1 MGRMILSRLAVSI
14 FVVWG
19 ATTVMF
25 VLIRIAPGDPATI
38 LLGSDATPGEIAV
51 LRERLGLEGSPIE
64 QYLAYYGQLLRLDFG
79 ESFRNGISAMTVV
92 LDRLPAT
99 IELTLAATLI
109 AILIGLTLGVI
120 ASRRPD
126 GVVDRIVSTIAILF
140 QGMPTFWVGIM
151 LILAF
156 SLVLRVLPSAGAG
169 SPAHLVLP
177 AVTLSLPF
185 TAIVARL
192 SRATLTEAMREPYI
206 QTALA
211 KGLTRSEAL
220 REHAMRN
227 ALGPVVTIVGL
238 QMGTLLGGA
247 VVVENVFA
255 WPGLGTL
262 IVQSVAYRDYA
273 VVQAAVLLIAL
284 IVLILNLVVDVANAA
299 LDPRIRVGRSS

>member
-1 MGRMILSRLAVSI
+1 MPRMIASRLAIGV
-14 FVVWG
+14 FVLWG
-19 ATTVMF
+19 ATTLMF
-25 VLIRIAPGDPATI
+25 ILIRIAPGDPATI
-38 LLGSDATPGEIAV
+38 LLGSDASPEEIAA
-51 LRERLGLEGSPIE
+51 LRERLGLDENPVV
-64 QYLAYYGQLLRLDFG
+64 QYFAYYAQLVRLDFG
-79 ESFRNGISAMTVV
+79 ESFRNNLPAMTVV

-99 IELTLAATLI
+99 VELTLAATLI
-109 AILIGLTLGVI
+109 AVVVGLSLGLL

-151 LILAF
+151 LILFFAA
-156 SLVLRVLPSAGAG
+156 VLRLLPSAGTG
-169 SPAHLVLP
+169 SFAHLVLP
-177 AVTLSLPF
+177 ALTLALPF

-192 SRATLTEAMREPYI
+192 SRATLSEAMREPYI

-211 KGLTRSEAL
+211 KGLSRSDAL
-220 REHAMRN
+220 RDHALRN

-262 IVQSVAYRDYA
+262 IVQSVSYRDYA
-273 VVQAAVLLIAL
+273 VVQAAVLVIAL
-284 IVLILNLVVDVANAA
+284 IVLALNLLADIANAV
-299 LDPRIRVGRSS
+299 LDPRIRVAARA

>member
-1 MGRMILSRLAVSI
+1 MGRMILSRVAVSV
-14 FVVWG
+14 FVLWG
-19 ATTVMF
+19 ATTIMF
-25 VLIRIAPGDPATI
+25 VLIRLAPGDPATI
-38 LLGSDATPGEIAV
+38 LLGSDATQEEIAV
-51 LRERLGLEGSPIE
+51 LRTRLGLDANPLV
-64 QYLAYYGQLLRLDFG
+64 QYFAYYAQLFRLDFG
-79 ESFRNGISAMTVV
+79 ESFRNGIPAMAVV

-99 IELTLAATLI
+99 LELTLAATLI
-109 AILIGLTLGVI
+109 AISIGLTLGLV

-126 GVVDRIVSTIAILF
+126 GVIDRIVSTIAILF

-151 LILAF
+151 LILVFA
-156 SLVLRVLPSAGAG
+156 LTLRLLPSSGAG

-177 AVTLSLPF
+177 AVTLALPF

-211 KGLTRSEAL
+211 KGLSRTEAL
-220 REHAMRN
+220 RDHALRN
-227 ALGPVVTIVGL
+227 ALGPVATIVGL
-238 QMGTLLGGA
+238 QVGTLLGGA

-262 IVQSVAYRDYA
+262 IVQSVSYRDYA

-284 IVLILNLVVDVANAA
+284 LVLILNLAADVANAS
-299 LDPRIRVGRSS
+299 LDPRIRVGGRS

>member
-1 MGRMILSRLAVSI
+1 MLRMIASRLAVGV
-14 FVVWG
+14 FVLWG
-19 ATTVMF
+19 ATTLMF

-38 LLGSDATPGEIAV
+38 LLGSDATPEEIAA
-51 LRERLGLEGSPIE
+51 LRERLGLDENPLV
-64 QYLAYYGQLLRLDFG
+64 QYLAYFAQLVRLDFG
-79 ESFRNGISAMTVV
+79 ESFRSNQPAMEVV

-99 IELTLAATLI
+99 IQLTLAATLI
-109 AILIGLTLGVI
+109 AVIIGLALGLL

-151 LILAF
+151 LILVFA
-156 SLVLRVLPSAGAG
+156 LTLRVLPSAGSG
-169 SPAHLVLP
+169 SFAHVVLP
-177 AVTLSLPF
+177 AVTLALPF

-206 QTALA
+206 QTALS
-211 KGLTRSEAL
+211 KGLSRGEAL
-220 REHAMRN
+220 RGHALRN
-227 ALGPVVTIVGL
+227 ALGPVITIVGL

-262 IVQSVAYRDYA
+262 IVQSVSYRDYS
-273 VVQAAVLLIAL
+273 VVQAAVLLIAV
-284 IVLILNLVVDVANAA
+284 IVLALNLVADIVNAA
-299 LDPRIRVGRSS
+299 LDPRIRVGGRA

>member
-1 MGRMILSRLAVSI
+1 MARMILSRLGLSL
-14 FVVWG
+14 FVLWG
-19 ATTVMF
+19 ATTLMF

-38 LLGSDATPGEIAV
+38 LLGSDATPEEIAA
-51 LRERLGLEGSPIE
+51 LREQLGLDENPLV
-64 QYLAYYGQLLRLDFG
+64 QYLAYFGQVLRLDFG
-79 ESFRNGISAMTVV
+79 ESFRNGLPAMTVV

-99 IELTLAATLI
+99 IELTLAATVVALFV
-109 AILIGLTLGVI
+109 GLTLGIV

-126 GVVDRIVSTIAILF
+126 GAVDRIVSTIAILF

-151 LILAF
+151 LILVFA
-156 SLVLRVLPSAGAG
+156 LVLRALPSAGTG

-177 AVTLSLPF
+177 AVTLALPF
-185 TAIVARL
+185 TAIIARL

-211 KGLTRSEAL
+211 KGLGRTEAL
-220 REHAMRN
+220 RDHAMRN

-284 IVLILNLVVDVANAA
+284 IVLVLNLIADLVNAA

>member
-284 IVLILNLVVDVANAA
+284 IVLILNLVVDIANAA